1 MNDHGDTDVPFLGF
15 TFNNQLLCYDPTSQM
30 WTNPQCFGTVPL
42 PKGGR
47 SSAIIKENVWL
58 FGRSS
63 DDFFHL
69 NMRSFTWTQIQTS
82 QPSPQVSS
90 RCSLTAVTDTQLVL
104 HGGAYEQTFTDR
116 PTWILDLTSYS
127 WRLYISQKDQ
137 LRSNHTASLG
147 LNRNIIIG
155 GNNTRTGGVCDKIFH
170 VMLEPKSLQ
179 KLSLYTV
186 YKNQAD
192 LPWKGLPKKLL
203 SVLGLFDKAQ
213 SYGDLSFG
221 LCS

>member
-1 MNDHGDTDVPFLGF
+1 MLQRQNVRYCFPTGNRF
-15 TFNNQLLCYDPTSQM
+15 TAAVGLWNMLWWYSFPT
-30 WTNPQCFGTVPL
+30 
-42 PKGGR
+42 
-47 SSAIIKENVWL
+47 AKEC
-58 FGRSS
+58 
-63 DDFFHL
+63 
-69 NMRSFTWTQIQTS
+69 I
-82 QPSPQVSS
+82 
-90 RCSLTAVTDTQLVL
+90 TAVTDTQLVL
-104 HGGAYEQTFTDR
+104 HGGVYEQTFTDR

-127 WRLYISQKDQ
+127 WRLYTSQKDQ
-137 LRSNHTASLG
+137 LGSNHTATLG
-147 LNRNIIIG
+147 LNRNIIIIG

-213 SYGDLSFG
+213 SYGDVSFR